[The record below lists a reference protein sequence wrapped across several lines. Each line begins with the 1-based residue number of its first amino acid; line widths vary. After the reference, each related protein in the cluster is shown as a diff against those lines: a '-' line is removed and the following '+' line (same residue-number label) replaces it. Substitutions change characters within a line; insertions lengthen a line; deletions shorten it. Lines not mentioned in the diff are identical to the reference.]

1 MARNNSGQFTSTK
14 QPRRPKRMTANTPE
28 LDWQEGGRVG
38 PGQTDST
45 AAELQRRLEQFADFP
60 KPVTYAKP
68 QPVVPLFPHHDN
80 RNSIYTGGVRRVE
93 RQSAVLAAT
102 PPIKSGPDRNV
113 GDELATLRARVAV
126 LEAREAQ
133 VTPQPAPKAAPAP
146 QQPQQSME
154 QFLEAQQARAY
165 RQAVAEANRATTKPV
180 GLR

>member
-80 RNSIYTGGVRRVE
+80 RNSIYTGGVRHVA

-113 GDELATLRARVAV
+113 GDEIAALKARLAV
-126 LEAREAQ
+126 LEASQAS
-133 VTPQPAPKAAPAP
+133 TAASTPKAAPAP
-146 QQPQQSME
+146 QAVPQQSME